1 MSLIADSFLEALTCA
16 QFIRQLV
23 DCYYVIGVHHRK
35 PAMIYVL
42 YLAAQ
47 QLLYNVVVVL
57 SLSLSVPAC
66 LFRMICAVNVRQ
78 GE

>member
-57 SLSLSVPAC
+57 SLSLCPC
-66 LFRMICAVNVRQ
+66 LSFSYDMCGKCEA
-78 GE
+78 G